1 MPRLSDALAL
11 YLGSQTVTAAY
22 KGSSLVWELSQE
34 SNEPRPFSA
43 TAVRSSG
50 GFHLTSAT
58 VKTQFTASLGGTPL
72 VGHLLIVTVN
82 IDKTAGTIATPTGW
96 TKTAEYVSPSTTQVM
111 FHKVVT
117 NPTTDSS
124 VSISWATAR
133 AAAWA
138 MAEYD
143 CYDAVFEGAAIK
155 PSDDTTRTA
164 TTLAYPAIDK
174 NTLALATWGI
184 DSATDALRLS
194 ETEPVNSEQGWTRT
208 ARFIGI
214 AQSTNPSDNGGSS
227 VLLDA
232 KVVTSNTA
240 GTVTFNHP
248 TANDQTAMIIARFST
263 SATVSETPPPVEDD
277 AVTVSGVEVGA
288 VTSDSAVVAY
298 DIETATT
305 SRIVVSPTSDFSADL
320 VYGEEQPSSTTAK
333 CLVTGLQPNQ
343 KYYWKVEADGTILN
357 ATQGEFTTTPV
368 VGTPASFEIVVASC
382 SGQNTSPYI
391 SGKMSNSP
399 SYDAM
404 RSFNPLFFLNMGDE
418 HYLDYAGTDVSVR
431 ILNRKN
437 SRSIERRRNL
447 NLKCWQIFNHDDHDG
462 CGNNWGG
469 DHVGVPTMLEAY
481 SQTFPHYPLVSGTMA
496 QTTDVGRVK
505 FIVLDPRSKRTASSI
520 LGATQLAWLQDH
532 LSTTTARVVVIS
544 TSLPWIGAGTTGS
557 DYADNWQAF
566 PAERELVAKAITA
579 YEARTQGR
587 VILVAGDAHM
597 IAMDDGT
604 NSQYDTANTN
614 AGPPV
619 YQFAPMDCTS
629 SSKGGPYSLGIHN
642 NHRYQFGRMVF
653 EDDGTTIT
661 VTSEGHRVD
670 VTNPAFPTTVVVSH
684 IITVPEAGEIV
695 EPNPE
700 EPVDPPV
707 EDPEAPIELLT
718 NGTFDTNANGWS
730 TGNGAILSV
739 TDGVLKLQKGSSS
752 NPYMYRTVN
761 LEAGKTYTF
770 KGSVVEA
777 AEPTASFRIGT
788 SAANLNLLNSGGS
801 GVRNWTANYTSP
813 SNQVVYY
820 SVVHSSTVADSFI
833 RVDDLSVKEAV

>member
-1 MPRLSDALAL
+1 MPRLSDAKSLH
-11 YLGSQTVTAAY
+11 LGSQNVSAAY
-22 KGSSLVWELSQE
+22 KGSLKVWEPPVQE
-34 SNEPRPFSA
+34 STPRPFSS

-50 GFHLTSAT
+50 GFLLTSAT
-58 VKTQFTASLGGTPL
+58 NKNQLTATLGGSPL
-72 VGHLLIVTVN
+72 VGHLLVVTAN
-82 IDKTAGTIATPTGW
+82 IDKTAGTISTPTGW
-96 TKTAEYVSPSTTQVM
+96 TKTAEYASPSTTQVM

-117 NPTTDSS
+117 SPANDSS
-124 VSISWATAR
+124 VTISWATAR
-133 AAAWA
+133 PAAWA

-143 CYDAVFEGAAIK
+143 CFDAVFEGAAIK
-155 PSDDTTRTA
+155 SSDDVTRSSTSVLYPSLSKQ
-164 TTLAYPAIDK
+164 TLG
-174 NTLALATWGI
+174 LATWGV
-184 DSATDALRLS
+184 DSATDAFRTSL
-194 ETEPVNSEQGWTRT
+194 EPINSGTGWVRT
-208 ARFIGI
+208 SRFVGI
-214 AQSTNPSDNGGSS
+214 AQSTNSSDNGGAS
-227 VLLDA
+227 VVVDA
-232 KVVTSNTA
+232 KVIPSGESATI
-240 GTVTFNHP
+240 TFDHP
-248 TANDQTAMIIARFST
+248 SVNDQTAMIIARFST
-263 SATVSETPPPVEDD
+263 SATVSGGTTPVEEDGVS
-277 AVTVSGVEVGA
+277 VTGVEVGA
-288 VTSDSAVVAY
+288 VTSSSAVMAY
-298 DIETATT
+298 DLQTAST
-305 SRIVVSPTSDFSADL
+305 SRAVVSTTSDFSSGL
-320 VYGEEQPSSTTAK
+320 VYGEVQPSATTVK
-333 CLVTGLQPNQ
+333 CPVSGLQPNQ
-343 KYYWKVEADGTILN
+343 QYYWRVEAGGNLLN
-357 ATQGEFTTTPV
+357 ATQGAFRTPPV

-544 TSLPWIGAGTTGS
+544 TSLPWIGSGTTGS

-566 PAERELVAKAITA
+566 PSERELVAKAITA

-684 IITVPEAGEIV
+684 VVTVPEAGEIV
-695 EPNPE
+695 EPDPE

-739 TDGVLKLQKGSSS
+739 TDGVLRLQKGSSS

-801 GVRNWTANYTSP
+801 GVRSWTANYTSP
-813 SNQVVYY
+813 SDQVVYY
-820 SVVHSSTVADSFI
+820 SVVHSSTVANSFI